1 MDELKGRLERHR
13 FHIRKLETL
22 LRMLDNMSVEVSQV
36 LIYQFPRTTY
46 HAIVLQIRRI
56 KDNVEY
62 YIESSMEPDFE
73 DNEFIYDDII
83 GLDEVELSGVG
94 LPSSA
99 TTDSNETGGTPT
111 SIISGSSPI
120 ASPALG
126 GQPYNHSSDSSN
138 EADKKAIFKD
148 ALKVSVISYYVA
160 IFTQSFATI
169 N

>member
-1 MDELKGRLERHR
+1 LP
-13 FHIRKLETL
+13 F
-22 LRMLDNMSVEVSQV
+22 
-36 LIYQFPRTTY
+36 
-46 HAIVLQIRRI
+46 QIRRI

-62 YIESSMEPDFE
+62 YIESSQEPDFE

-148 ALKVSVISYYVA
+148 APKVSETVRLFDVA
-160 IFTQSFATI
+160 
-169 N
+169 